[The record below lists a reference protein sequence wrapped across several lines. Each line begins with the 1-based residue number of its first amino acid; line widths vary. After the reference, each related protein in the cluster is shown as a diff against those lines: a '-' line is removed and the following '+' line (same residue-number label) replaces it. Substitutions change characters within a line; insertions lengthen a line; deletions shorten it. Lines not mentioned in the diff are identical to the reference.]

1 MVEIRPL
8 QHNDIALIAN
18 AFAEIGWNKPA
29 SQYQGYL
36 SEQESGRRLMLIATI
51 KGTFAGYLTIVW
63 ESSYPPFRESGI
75 PEIVDFNVLPKF
87 QRQGIGT
94 QLMDAAEEKI
104 AARSSIAG
112 IGVGMTRDYSAAHVL
127 YIKRGYLPDGQGI
140 ISNESFCQYGDQV
153 IVDDGLKI
161 CFTKQLAIHNIS
173 GNNSAHG

>member
-8 QHNDIALIAN
+8 RYDDIIPIAK
-18 AFAEIGWNKPA
+18 AFADLGWNKPA
-29 SQYQGYL
+29 SQYEGYL
-36 SEQESGRRLMLIATI
+36 SEQDSGQRLVLVANINEN
-51 KGTFAGYLTIVW
+51 FAGYLTIVW

-94 QLMDAAEEKI
+94 QLMDAAEKKI

-112 IGVGMTRDYSAAHVL
+112 IGVGLTRDYGAAHIL

-140 ISNESFCQYGDQV
+140 SWNGKFCQYGDQV
-153 IVDDGLKI
+153 IVDDGLEI
-161 CFTKQLAIHNIS
+161 CFTKKLTKHKTS
-173 GNNSAHG
+173 G

>member
-1 MVEIRPL
+1 MAPDGSMVEIQPL
-8 QHNDIALIAN
+8 KYENIALIAE
-18 AFAEIGWNKPA
+18 AFAEIGWHNPA
-29 SQYQGYL
+29 SQYERYL
-36 SEQESGRRLMLIATI
+36 SEQESDQRLVLVATI

-94 QLMDAAEEKI
+94 QLMDSAEEKI

-112 IGVGMTRDYSAAHVL
+112 IGVGLTRDYGAAHML
-127 YIKRGYLPDGQGI
+127 YIKRGYIPDGQGI

-161 CFTKQLAIHNIS
+161 CFTKQLS
-173 GNNSAHG
+173 T